1 MGEEPTVSALDRI
14 RTELDRSFMVE
25 ASAGTGKTTS
35 LVHRVAAAIAHGADV
50 RRIVAVTFTDR
61 AASELKLRVRS
72 ELERRAREP
81 GPDAARFHAAADH
94 LEEAH
99 VSTIHRFAGDLLRR
113 YPLEA
118 GLDPLFRVLP
128 LEAGNRLREEAFE
141 RVLDGLL
148 AVETP
153 TFTRYFARR
162 DASLDALRR
171 AAAALLAD
179 RSMRGG
185 WQRRALDLELRPESL
200 LARTREFV
208 TRMASR
214 TERARLG
221 MHVSLFEDVVR
232 RHETARLTPA
242 ELEADLVSLSDELA
256 RLDRFRRAP
265 PSSDEEARAL
275 LVRLLERYREAANA
289 DLAADLR
296 DVLDP
301 VVDEFQRMK
310 AERGELDFDDLLVFA
325 RDLVVHDARIAG
337 ELGARFTHIFVDEFQ
352 DTDRVQAE
360 LLMAIA
366 RDPRAAGEPGA
377 SPLDAPPAPGKLF
390 VVGDPKQSIYRFRNA
405 DPTTYDRV
413 KRTLV
418 ASGGDVLV
426 LGTSYRTTR
435 SIAAF
440 VNDVF
445 QSAMVENVETA
456 QPGYRPLEALREGP
470 PGQPGIIALPVPRPY
485 GKKQLAKDAVSRS
498 LPVAIADAVAY
509 LLEGPLQ
516 IEDPRT
522 GALRPILAQDIAIL
536 FRQIVDWGE
545 NRTTVVSEALSARG
559 IPHIALGGVGLGER
573 AEAHAL
579 VTALS
584 AIEDPRDALLV
595 YATLKGLLF
604 GLSDE
609 LLLGWHVR
617 FGGLRPLSL
626 PITALPAR
634 FEPVAAALQL
644 LADLHRSRNRQ
655 SPGETL
661 QRLLDET
668 QLLVAVGLTAT
679 PGQGF
684 LQIEALF
691 QRALQHER
699 SGGISFRSF
708 VQDLADPS
716 QSARATADDL
726 DQDELAGVRL
736 LTVHRAKGLE
746 FPVVILADPTT
757 NLTRDAE
764 RVVDVDRG
772 VVALRLAGKEPWDL
786 TDGAP
791 LEEARGQAESL
802 RCAYV
807 AATRA
812 RDLLVVPVVTDKP
825 AFPETGWLSLL
836 STAAVRGPRQ
846 RLGDFGFTGVDSVLE
861 RPDDQAS
868 GVRIAPGL
876 FRLATGTETLVL
888 CPETLR
894 RSVSGSGGVS
904 ASSLVAKG
912 GDTEHHARELAKLE
926 AADQARTAV
935 VLAASTKSVVTST
948 VTARSQLVAA
958 SRGVESWVVRVPT
971 RAASGKRFGTLVH
984 AVLAAVALDA
994 DEQEVRR
1001 LATTFARFEDGAPHE
1016 VEEAV
1021 SRVVRALRSPHF
1033 DVIRRASR
1041 VYREV
1046 PVTVRTHDPP
1056 VVLDGVIDLLLV
1068 EPSELTVID
1077 FKTDD
1082 PDTMTPESRARYAS
1096 QVGLY
1101 AEALAETFPGRSARL
1116 ALLYL

>member
-1 MGEEPTVSALDRI
+1 VTAQQRI
-14 RTELDRSFMVE
+14 RDELDRSFMVE

-81 GPDAARFHAAADH
+81 GPDAERFHAAAEH

-99 VSTIHRFAGDLLRR
+99 VSTIHHFAGNVLRR

-128 LEAGNRLREEAFE
+128 LETGQRLREEAFE

-153 TFTRYFARR
+153 ALSRYFARR

-171 AAAALLAD
+171 AASALLAD
-179 RSMRGG
+179 RSMRGR
-185 WQRRALDLELRPESL
+185 WQRRALEIELRPESIV
-200 LARTREFV
+200 ARMRELV
-208 TRMASR
+208 GRMSARS
-214 TERARLG
+214 ERARLF
-221 MHVSLFEDVVR
+221 MQLSRFEEVVR
-232 RHETARLTPA
+232 RHDTARLTPV
-242 ELEADLVSLSDELA
+242 ELEADLVSLSDDLT
-256 RLDRFRRAP
+256 RLDRFRRAQ
-265 PSSDEEARAL
+265 PSPDEEARAL
-275 LVRLLERYREAANA
+275 VVRLLERYREAANA

-301 VVDEFQRMK
+301 VVDEYQRLK
-310 AERGELDFDDLLVFA
+310 AERGELDFDDLLTFA
-325 RDLVVHDARIAG
+325 RDLVVHDARIAR

-366 RDPRAAGEPGA
+366 RDATSAALPPGA

-390 VVGDPKQSIYRFRNA
+390 IVGDPKQSIYRFRNA

-413 KRTLV
+413 KRTLL

-435 SIAAF
+435 AIAAF
-440 VNDVF
+440 VNYVF
-445 QSAMVENVETA
+445 QSAMVEDSETA

-470 PGQPGIIALPVPRPY
+470 PGQPGVVALPVPRPY
-485 GKKQLAKDAVSRS
+485 GKKQLSKDAVSRS

-509 LLEGPLQ
+509 LLEGPLR

-522 GALRPILAQDIAIL
+522 GALRPILAQDVAIL

-609 LLLGWHVR
+609 LLLGWHLR
-617 FGGLRPLSL
+617 FGGLRPLSP

-634 FEPVAAALQL
+634 FEPVAAALRL
-644 LADLHRSRNRQ
+644 LAELHRSRNRL

-699 SGGISFRSF
+699 AGGISFRSF
-708 VQDLADPS
+708 VHDLADPS

-764 RVVDVDRG
+764 RVVDVERG

-791 LEEARGQAESL
+791 LEEARGRAESL

-825 AFPETGWLSLL
+825 SYPETGWLSLL
-836 STAAVRGPRQ
+836 SAAAVRGPRK
-846 RLGDFGFTGVDSVLE
+846 RLGDYGFGGADSVLE
-861 RPDDQAS
+861 RPENQAS
-868 GVRIAPGL
+868 GVRVAPGL
-876 FRLATGTETLVL
+876 YRMATGLDTIVL
-888 CPETLR
+888 CPETLT

-904 ASSLVAKG
+904 ASALVAKG
-912 GDTEHHARELAKLE
+912 GDVEQHARELAKLE
-926 AADQARTAV
+926 SEEQRRAAV
-935 VLAASTKSVVTST
+935 VLQASAKTVETST

-958 SRGVESWVVRVPT
+958 SYDVESWIVPVST
-971 RAASGKRFGTLVH
+971 RGAGGKRFGTLVH
-984 AVLAAVALDA
+984 AVLAAVPLDA
-994 DEQEVRR
+994 GEATVRR
-1001 LATTFARFEDGAPHE
+1001 LATTFARFDDGAPHE

-1021 SRVVRALRSPHF
+1021 GRVVRALRSSHF
-1033 DVIRRASR
+1033 DLIRRASR

-1046 PVTVRTHDPP
+1046 PVTVRTPAP
-1056 VVLDGVIDLLLV
+1056 TVVLDGVIDLLLV
-1068 EPSELTVID
+1068 EPSTLTVID

-1082 PDTMTPESRARYAS
+1082 PETMTAEARTRYAS

-1101 AEALAETFPGRSARL
+1101 AEALADTFPGRATRL

>member
-1 MGEEPTVSALDRI
+1 LDPEPTVSALDRI

-61 AASELKLRVRS
+61 AASELKLRIRS

-81 GPDAARFHAAADH
+81 GPDASRFHAAAEH

-99 VSTIHRFAGDLLRR
+99 VSTIHGFAGDLLRR

-128 LEAGNRLREEAFE
+128 LESGHKLREEAFE
-141 RVLDGLL
+141 RVLDARL
-148 AVETP
+148 AAETP
-153 TFTRYFARR
+153 ALSRYFARR
-162 DASLDALRR
+162 DASVDALRR
-171 AAAALLAD
+171 GAAGLLAD

-185 WQRRALDLELRPESL
+185 WRRRPLELELQPESI
-200 LARTREFV
+200 LARTRDFV
-208 TRMASR
+208 ARMSPRA
-214 TERARLG
+214 ERARLF
-221 MHVSLFEDVVR
+221 MDLPLFADVVR
-232 RHETARLTPA
+232 RHETTRLTRD
-242 ELEADLVSLSDELA
+242 ELEADLVSLADELT
-256 RLDRFRRAP
+256 RRDRSRRAQATP
-265 PSSDEEARAL
+265 DEEARAL

-296 DVLDP
+296 DCLDP
-301 VVDEFQRMK
+301 VVDEYQRMK

-325 RDLVVHDARIAG
+325 RDLVVNDARIA
-337 ELGARFTHIFVDEFQ
+337 EEVGARFTHIFVDEFQ

-360 LLMAIA
+360 LLMAVA
-366 RDPRAAGEPGA
+366 RDRRAQSPPS
-377 SPLDAPPAPGKLF
+377 SPLDAHPAPGKLF

-405 DPTTYDRV
+405 DPTTYDHV
-413 KRTLV
+413 KRTLL
-418 ASGGDVLV
+418 ASGGDVLE

-435 SIAAF
+435 AIAAF

-445 QSAMVENVETA
+445 QSAMIEDAETA
-456 QPGYRPLEALREGP
+456 QPGYRPLVALRDGP
-470 PGQPGIIALPVPRPY
+470 PDQPGIIALPVPRPY
-485 GKKQLAKDAVSRS
+485 GKRQLSKDAVSRS
-498 LPVAIADAVAY
+498 LPIAIADTVAY
-509 LLEGPLQ
+509 LLEGPLR

-522 GALRPILAQDIAIL
+522 GALRPILAQDVAIL
-536 FRQIVDWGE
+536 FRQVVEWGE

-584 AIEDPRDALLV
+584 AIEDPRDSLLV

-609 LLLGWHVR
+609 ILLGWHVR
-617 FGGLRPLSL
+617 FGGLRPLA
-626 PITALPAR
+626 PPVTALPSR

-644 LADLHRSRNRQ
+644 LADLHRTRNRQ

-684 LQIEALF
+684 LQVEALF

-708 VQDLADPS
+708 VHDLADPS
-716 QSARATADDL
+716 QSSRATADDL

-764 RVVDVDRG
+764 RVVDVERG
-772 VVALRLAGKEPWDL
+772 VVALRIAGKVPWDL
-786 TDGAP
+786 TEGAP
-791 LEEARGQAESL
+791 LEEARGRAESL

-812 RDLLVVPVVTDKP
+812 RDLLVVPVVSDKP
-825 AFPETGWLSLL
+825 TYPETGWLSLL
-836 STAAVRGPRQ
+836 SAAAVRGPRT
-846 RLGDFGFTGVDSVLE
+846 RVSDFGFLGRDSVLE
-861 RPDDQAS
+861 RPDNQAT

-876 FRLATGTETLVL
+876 YRTATGTESLVL
-888 CPETLR
+888 CPETLG
-894 RSVSGSGGVS
+894 RSVSGAGGVS

-912 GDTEHHARELAKLE
+912 GDAGHHARELAKLE
-926 AADQARTAV
+926 AEEQRRASV
-935 VLAASTKSVVTST
+935 VLAASAKSVTTST
-948 VTARSQLVAA
+948 VTARSQLLVA
-958 SRGVESWVVRVPT
+958 SRTVESWIVPVPT

-984 AVLAAVALDA
+984 AVLAAVQFDA
-994 DEQEVRR
+994 DEEAVRR
-1001 LATTFARFEDGAPHE
+1001 LATTFARFDDGPPIE
-1016 VEEAV
+1016 IEEAV
-1021 SRVVRALRSPHF
+1021 SRVVRALASPYF
-1033 DVIRRASR
+1033 ELIRRTSR
-1041 VYREV
+1041 VHREV
-1046 PVTVRTHDPP
+1046 PVTVRTAEPP

-1068 EPSELTVID
+1068 EPAELTVID

-1082 PDTMTPESRARYAS
+1082 PDAMTPEARARYAS

-1101 AEALAETFPGRSARL
+1101 ADALADTFPGRSARL

>member
-1 MGEEPTVSALDRI
+1 
-14 RTELDRSFMVE
+14 MVE

-81 GPDAARFHAAADH
+81 GRDAARFHAAADH

-128 LEAGNRLREEAFE
+128 LESGQRLREEAFE

-153 TFTRYFARR
+153 PLSRYFARR

-171 AAAALLAD
+171 AASALLAD
-179 RSMRGG
+179 RAMRGA
-185 WQRRALDLELRPESL
+185 WQRRPLELELRPESIL
-200 LARTREFV
+200 SRMRDFVAR
-208 TRMASR
+208 MSSR
-214 TERARLG
+214 TARDRLFD
-221 MHVSLFEDVVR
+221 HLHLFEAVVR
-232 RHETARLTPA
+232 RHDTERLTRD

-256 RLDRFRRAP
+256 RLDRFRRAA
-265 PSSDEEARAL
+265 PSPDEEARAL

-301 VVDEFQRMK
+301 VVDEYQRMK

-325 RDLVVHDARIAG
+325 RDLVVHDARIAA

-366 RDPRAAGEPGA
+366 RDPSAGDAPA

-413 KRTLV
+413 KRTLL

-445 QSAMVENVETA
+445 QSSMLEDAETA

-470 PGQPGIIALPVPRPY
+470 PGQPGVLALPVPRPY

-509 LLEGPLQ
+509 LLDGPLRV
-516 IEDPRT
+516 EDPRT
-522 GALRPILAQDIAIL
+522 GALRPILAQDVAIL

-584 AIEDPRDALLV
+584 AVEDPRDPLLV
-595 YATLKGLLF
+595 YGTLKGLLF

-609 LLLGWHVR
+609 VLLGWHVR
-617 FGGLRPLSL
+617 FGGLRPLAP

-634 FEPVAAALQL
+634 FEPVAAALHL
-644 LADLHRSRNRQ
+644 LADLHRLRNRQ

-684 LQIEALF
+684 LQVEALF

-699 SGGISFRSF
+699 AGGISFRSF

-716 QSARATADDL
+716 QSSRATADDL

-764 RVVDVDRG
+764 RVVDVERG
-772 VVALRLAGKEPWDL
+772 VVALRLAGKAPWDL

-791 LEEARGQAESL
+791 LEEARGRAESL

-812 RDLLVVPVVTDKP
+812 RDLLVIPVVTDKP

-836 STAAVRGPRQ
+836 STAAVRGPRA
-846 RLGDFGFTGVDSVLE
+846 RLGDFGFVGADSVLE
-861 RPDDQAS
+861 RPDNQAS
-868 GVRIAPGL
+868 GARIAPGL
-876 FRLATGTETLVL
+876 YRMAGGTETLVL
-888 CPETLR
+888 CPETLT
-894 RSVSGSGGVS
+894 RSVSGAGGVS
-904 ASSLVAKG
+904 GSSLVAKG
-912 GDTEHHARELAKLE
+912 GDPEHHARELASLE
-926 AADQARTAV
+926 AAEQRRGEIV
-935 VLAASTKSVVTST
+935 RAASVKSVTTST
-948 VTARSQLVAA
+948 VTARSQLVVA
-958 SRGVESWVVRVPT
+958 SRTVESWVVPV
-971 RAASGKRFGTLVH
+971 AARGAGGKRFGTLVH
-984 AVLAAVALDA
+984 AVLAAVSLDA
-994 DEQEVRR
+994 DEEAVRR
-1001 LATTFARFEDGAPHE
+1001 VATTFARFDDGPPRE

-1021 SRVVRALRSPHF
+1021 ARVVRALASPHF

-1046 PVTVRTHDPP
+1046 PVTVRTPDPP
-1056 VVLDGVIDLLLV
+1056 VVLDGVVDLLLV
-1068 EPSELTVID
+1068 EPSELVVID

-1082 PDTMTPESRARYAS
+1082 PDAMTAEARARYAS

-1101 AEALAETFPGRSARL
+1101 ADALADTFEGRPARL